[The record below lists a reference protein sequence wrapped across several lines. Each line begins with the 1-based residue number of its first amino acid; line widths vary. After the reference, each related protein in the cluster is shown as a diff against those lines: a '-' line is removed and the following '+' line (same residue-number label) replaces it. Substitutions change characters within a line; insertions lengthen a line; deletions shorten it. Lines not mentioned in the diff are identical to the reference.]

1 METELA
7 INIRINQRINHLAC
21 GPYLAE
27 GKPTGMNA
35 IVIIGYPLN

>member
-27 GKPTGMNA
+27 GKPIDMSA
-35 IVIIGYPLN
+35 IVVMDYPLT